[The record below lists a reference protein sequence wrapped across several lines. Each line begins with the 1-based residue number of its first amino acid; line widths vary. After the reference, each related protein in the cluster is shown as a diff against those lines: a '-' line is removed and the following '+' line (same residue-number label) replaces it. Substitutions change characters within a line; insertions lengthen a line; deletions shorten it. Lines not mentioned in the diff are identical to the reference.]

1 MGATPNAST
10 RKKNSPKIKTK
21 TKKRNFSHVE
31 DMEAME
37 ECVKA
42 RDAYLHDGGFLNLKD
57 FWAERG
63 FEDTHCINYSS
74 YHRYAR
80 DDKAKRR
87 KLNTRLRSQSRGE
100 TMLDAVVAEAM

>member
-1 MGATPNAST
+1 MKVQ
-10 RKKNSPKIKTK
+10 KKKLNCS
-21 TKKRNFSHVE
+21 NVE
-31 DMEAME
+31 DMKVME

-42 RDAYLHDGGFLNLKD
+42 RDACLNDGGFLNLKD

-100 TMLDAVVAEAM
+100 TMLNAVIAEAM